1 MTPFMAAFLG
11 LALNE
16 GAYMAEIVRA
26 GILSV
31 DEGQVEAA
39 HALGMTPL
47 LTMRRIVLPQAMR
60 VIVPPTG
67 NEFISML
74 KTTSLAEA
82 ITYGELLRRAS
93 DIYSSNLDVV
103 PLLVVASIWYL
114 VLTTVAGT
122 GQYFLERRFA
132 RGRDLGASP
141 WERIRRAVGGRP
153 RW

>member
-1 MTPFMAAFLG
+1 
-11 LALNE
+11 
-16 GAYMAEIVRA
+16 MAEIVRA

-74 KTTSLAEA
+74 KTTSLASA

-93 DIYSSNLDVV
+93 DIYSTNLDVV
-103 PLLVVASIWYL
+103 PLLVVASLWYL
-114 VLTTVAGT
+114 LLTTVAGT

-132 RGRDLGASP
+132 RGQARDLDGSP
-141 WERIRRAVGGRP
+141 WERVRRAVGARP